1 MAFPIQR
8 RQFSL
13 LRPVDGV
20 SLGPVDLLEDGGTAN
35 YHGMLLTVER
45 RAAKGVT
52 VTSNYTLSR
61 CIGDFNVGFTTI
73 NTGTGYTNP
82 ANRRL
87 DRGNC
92 SGDKRHVF
100 NFTTVAQ
107 TPIFSNKTLHAI
119 ASDWKWSGILRV
131 SGGSN
136 FTVTSGLDQAKNGIS
151 AQRANQSGNPYS
163 ATRSYTNYLNAASF
177 SQPALGT
184 FGNSQRDSLI
194 GPGFWQ
200 LDTSLSR
207 IFQVREGQR
216 MEFRAEAFNLT
227 NSTRFMNPAS
237 VLSSANTFG
246 LITSSFDARVMQ
258 FAVKYLF

>member
-1 MAFPIQR
+1 V
-8 RQFSL
+8 FS
-13 LRPVDGV
+13 
-20 SLGPVDLLEDGGTAN
+20 SKA
-35 YHGMLLTVER
+35 
-45 RAAKGVT
+45 
-52 VTSNYTLSR
+52 
-61 CIGDFNVGFTTI
+61 
-73 NTGTGYTNP
+73 
-82 ANRRL
+82 
-87 DRGNC
+87 
-92 SGDKRHVF
+92 
-100 NFTTVAQ
+100 
-107 TPIFSNKTLHAI
+107 LHAI
-119 ASDWKWSGILRV
+119 ASDWKWSGILRI

-151 AQRANQSGNPYS
+151 AQRPNQSGDPYS
-163 ATRSYTNYLNAASF
+163 ATRSYKNYLNPSSF

-200 LDTSLSR
+200 LDAALSR
-207 IFQVREGQR
+207 TFQVREAQR
-216 MEFRAEAFNLT
+216 LEFRAEAFNLT